1 MIELILIII
10 LFGFA
15 TTDDAQVQIVADE
28 VVMVMPVAPEVPSV
42 AVNTATV
49 TQLAEVLTAITQT
62 NTGTNTGTNTNSD
75 TGTNTQ
81 TATVASI
88 MTELSTST
96 ATATAT
102 ATNTSTSTATNTS
115 TSYKYFN
122 RNMNQLF
129 IGIILIL
136 GFSTYY
142 FYSENLILAGNNLA
156 LEGAVATQEA
166 AIESLQNDFTL
177 QTTQLQEQTIKS
189 QAAQR
194 ELNRY
199 SDFIKNYKLS
209 AKILE
214 NPVEME
220 RKINN
225 GTKHA
230 FEEIETISTTVDD
243 LDNGLQL
250 QSTID

>member
-1 MIELILIII
+1 MQQIL
-10 LFGFA
+10 
-15 TTDDAQVQIVADE
+15 
-28 VVMVMPVAPEVPSV
+28 
-42 AVNTATV
+42 
-49 TQLAEVLTAITQT
+49 
-62 NTGTNTGTNTNSD
+62 
-75 TGTNTQ
+75 
-81 TATVASI
+81 
-88 MTELSTST
+88 
-96 ATATAT
+96 
-102 ATNTSTSTATNTS
+102 
-115 TSYKYFN
+115 
-122 RNMNQLF
+122 
-129 IGIILIL
+129 IGIIIML
-136 GFSTYY
+136 GLATYY
-142 FYSENLILAGNNLA
+142 FYSQNQILTANNVA

-166 AIESLQNDFTL
+166 AIESLKGDFAL
-177 QTTQLQEQTIKS
+177 QTTQLQEQTLKS

-230 FEEIETISTTVDD
+230 FEDIEKLSGTVDD
-243 LDNGLQL
+243 LDDGLQL